1 MADYIWHC
9 KIVWQSM
16 FEAISRKFQLKF
28 KDRSAAGSILAEIL
42 KDRVKE
48 EKLAEQCIVVLGIP
62 RGGVVTADTV
72 VKKLSSSTAAFAAV
86 EFDIIIPR
94 KLTDPNNKEQA
105 LGAIMEDGTT
115 YLDEGLISLLHIT
128 SEYIEKEKAEQLE
141 EIKHRSTLYYHST
154 SINYHDHLKDKT
166 TILVDDGAATG
177 ATLIAAARFLRKHTP
192 KRLIIAV
199 PVAPKDTVNLL
210 KQEADAVE
218 VVISLSS
225 TFKSVGQF
233 YQDFNPVPDEKVIE
247 ILRTRKM
254 LI

>member
-1 MADYIWHC
+1 
-9 KIVWQSM
+9 M
-16 FEAISRKFQLKF
+16 FETISRKFQLKF
-28 KDRSAAGSILAEIL
+28 KDRTAAANILAELL
-42 KDRVKE
+42 KDKLKK
-48 EKLAEQCIVVLGIP
+48 EKLVDQCIVVLGIP

-105 LGAIMEDGTT
+105 IGAVMEDGTP
-115 YLDEGLISLLHIT
+115 YLDEELISMLQMT
-128 SEYIEKEKAEQLE
+128 PEYLEKEKAEQLE
-141 EIKHRSTLYYHST
+141 EIRRRSALYSHNT
-154 SINYHDHLKDKT
+154 SINYYDYLKGKT

-177 ATLIAAARFLRKHTP
+177 ATLVAAARFLRRKHTP

-199 PVAPKDTVNLL
+199 PVAPKDTIKLL
-210 KQEADAVE
+210 KQEVDDVE
-218 VVISLSS
+218 VVTSLSS
-225 TFKSVGQF
+225 TFRSVGQF

-247 ILRTRKM
+247 ILRTRNM